1 MGNKRFDQILNDIVG
16 GKPELPSSDE
26 LNDSGK
32 VSAGD
37 VFAAAK
43 NAATSQQGD
52 AEPSQGNTAAAA
64 PEIKPPQ
71 RSVPD
76 LSESFRAFQQKRA
89 ELAKQKESEQKQK
102 ELSETQKAAL
112 NASDNAASQAEPLK
126 PSVNA
131 AKPVSSSGGG
141 SAVSGKGTVKVSEP
155 KLQKP
160 VSSESDVEEPV
171 EKAKKTTKKAAG
183 KQQEAKK
190 TPTQKAIEKAVG
202 EKSGLKQDK
211 NLDKKM
217 QDFYNKYIARTSG
230 PSLEDVQNNVAD
242 KPREIS
248 YDDIMRAAEPNELSY
263 DEAMQGNEAVR
274 PREMSYVEA
283 MQDGDAAEPNEM
295 SYDEAMSAGSPNSML
310 DISWD
315 EFEKLMD
322 NKYGEDRPKM
332 LDLRKLTVL
341 SPSYDSIMGTND
353 FESLNKK
360 DLNKSP
366 TYDSLFESNVEQS
379 PSFDSMMQKA
389 GSKISIG
396 STFDDTKNQMSE
408 TYEDIMSVPAFR
420 DFYENL
426 EKDNSTSKAEGVN
439 EGESEERTDNIA
451 KKLKTPNDLMDER
464 IGLLKENA
472 KNTAPKPLIH
482 ERKDDTV
489 RRSKEVLSFL
499 RKGVKISGDEKVKV
513 NADDA
518 KEYLDN
524 RAEEEIDEES
534 NEEAGSD
541 EAVKTTRV
549 PSRMTRQTFEEIE
562 ERSKTAGAKHKQKEL
577 KDKRASLKRDLAD
590 VDKVIKELEA
600 KDKESLSN
608 TDREL
613 NTAKLFGQR
622 KKAKAIR
629 DEIEKIG
636 KQLGLKENK
645 VTFSSNGKINFN
657 RFSNQKF
664 VNYNSK
670 SKKDK
675 KGKKGKKGYYS
686 SKNKKYTGK
695 QTRRRYA
702 WRKQSATEK
711 AKKLKMKEVTL
722 HSETLEEALIHFC
735 EFLKLNP
742 ESPSDRAIV
751 MEMARIYSGI
761 CPDRS
766 NKLFN
771 QSLDKVE
778 IKDRVYID
786 AFQQM
791 ERNYREDGFLFSYRD
806 YNYKIAGNY
815 RFVVPIMPPK
825 IAKALTRKGALLEN
839 WSIEE
844 LARAG
849 YNEWMNK
856 VVPAASVNAKKNQKL
871 VLNDMMQAIAWS
883 YGDASLKTG
892 LLDADAFTINEAFD
906 SLNDYASLY
915 PDNKALAEINNK
927 CRDRVLRAKSRI
939 EKRNTKTVKGQD
951 GTYKTLIDIAKNT
964 PDVFATM
971 VKLQRAQSLMLD
983 VTLGAS
989 SALEHMKGNFSNSL
1003 AAKIMLSSIKASGP
1017 TAATYE
1023 MAKTKEVQQTI
1034 MDAVRLLQVG
1044 GPDAL
1049 VYAVDSGYV
1058 LGQGDAR
1065 DFAQQFLLKRG
1076 LTSQEAQNY
1085 MNMSPNERVNWI
1097 RQNKPKAL
1105 IAIDKYANLASNFAT
1120 GEWVCQ
1126 GGDAKRFFEFML
1138 YYGQKDR
1145 QRTENDK
1152 DKDKKKNQNKRG
1164 MNLDPVTLER
1174 MLLADPQGTIT
1185 GLVAR
1190 PEGISSL
1197 VTMMDCTLGGMNPL
1211 TSFYDDLMGRL
1222 GIGDLAF
1229 ANFVTLFPKYGFM
1242 AIGKALP
1249 LSHTGMYVASLGYYF
1264 TKSVVM
1270 HFSGKGVDVGDIAS
1284 ADTKDRL
1291 DTLIGGQSMRQG
1303 RRDILDGLYQNLV
1316 MDFAQLGTNIMF
1328 LLIQLGTLMMLGF
1341 KEPPDPS
1348 KKFVYSEWRLF
1359 TNLTPDG
1366 EGVQIKTNWFLNE
1379 IYGVIGGPAVLTAA
1393 IALRD
1398 KDFATA
1404 AQVFLSGGWDIMMN
1418 TGVSQLTKLSGF
1430 ITDFDKKMIE
1440 AQTGEQVEGGDPLW
1454 NKVLLTAVSGV
1465 VSCIE
1470 PRFIKTLYSTHDYT
1484 SEGNLAHSTTQIYDP
1499 ASGDEKRTM
1508 KTTAED
1514 AARRRLS
1521 YNDPAMAAI
1530 FNFVHF
1536 IGGEQN
1542 ATGYFRNE
1550 MPLVTEVEPTSMVW
1564 KKYFGE
1570 VDGRELT
1577 WDSSDEDKQ
1586 VIVNRVLN
1594 AYDRYDGIDGMI
1606 DNGIVIPYVSRYYVT
1621 SYLYACQNANWN
1633 SFYERQYSKGG
1644 FSSQEERQEAAEDVQ
1659 QKNAALNEQ
1668 IKAIQDAKL
1677 PYSPYTL
1684 HRYETDYW
1692 KYYYVEDES
1701 GNRTP
1706 TNPVFYWFNH
1716 DILHDPSYHEEYYA
1730 SGDHKSSLNPYLMVD
1745 TDNVG
1750 TFDREKRTP
1759 WYDEDGKLDKEKL
1772 LADIGDEVIESG
1784 QFKGQKLA
1792 DVIGGQLAN
1801 EDNWIPTT
1809 GSRASV
1815 YVSQP
1820 WETDHDW
1827 PSKKDSDLFTG
1838 NLGENGKNKTSEEW
1852 KQSNKSAT
1860 NPSSAGWGYTSSR
1873 RYSRSGGS
1881 GRAASLYSHPAS
1893 SLNAERPA
1901 TMYSKNRN
1909 YTRYDY
1915 LRPDFETK
1923 GSRDAYKRSDI

>member
-1 MGNKRFDQILNDIVG
+1 MANKRFDQILNDIVG
-16 GKPELPSSDE
+16 GKPKLPSSDE

-43 NAATSQQGD
+43 DAATSQQGGG
-52 AEPSQGNTAAAA
+52 AASQSGTAATAA

-76 LSESFRAFQQKRA
+76 LSESLKAFQQKRA
-89 ELAKQKESEQKQK
+89 ELAKQKENEKKQK

-112 NASDNAASQAEPLK
+112 NASDNTANQAEPLK

-131 AKPVSSSGGG
+131 VKSASGSGGG
-141 SAVSGKGTVKVSEP
+141 AVVSGGGTVKISEP

-160 VSSESDVEEPV
+160 VSSESEVEEPA
-171 EKAKKTTKKAAG
+171 EKAKNTTKKAAG
-183 KQQEAKK
+183 RQQEAKK

-211 NLDKKM
+211 NLAKKM
-217 QDFYNKYIARTSG
+217 QDFYNKHIARKSE
-230 PSLEDVQNNVAD
+230 PSLEDIQNSVAA

-248 YDDIMRAAEPNELSY
+248 YDDVMRAADPN
-263 DEAMQGNEAVR
+263 
-274 PREMSYVEA
+274 EMSYAEA
-283 MQDGDAAEPNEM
+283 MQDEEAVKPNEM
-295 SYDEAMSAGSPNSML
+295 SYDEAMSAGSPDQIL

-315 EFEKLMD
+315 ELEKLMG
-322 NKYGEDRPKM
+322 NEYGEDKPKM
-332 LDLRKLTVL
+332 LELRKPTIL
-341 SPSYDSIMGTND
+341 SPSFDSVMNAND
-353 FESLNKK
+353 FESLNGNAFKE
-360 DLNKSP
+360 SP
-366 TYDSLFESNVEQS
+366 TYDSLFKSDVEES
-379 PSFDSMMQKA
+379 PSFDSMMQNA
-389 GSKISIG
+389 GSKINIG
-396 STFDDTKNQMSE
+396 PTFDDSRSQVNE
-408 TYEDIMSVPAFR
+408 TFEDIMSVPAFR

-426 EKDNSTSKAEGVN
+426 GKDSSTSEAKETSETGEKAKAEEAN
-439 EGESEERTDNIA
+439 EGKSEERTDDIA
-451 KKLKTPNDLMDER
+451 KKLKTPNDLMNER

-472 KNTAPKPLIH
+472 KSTAPEPLIH

-513 NADDA
+513 NSDDA

-534 NEEAGSD
+534 DEEAGSS

-562 ERSKTAGAKHKQKEL
+562 ERSKAAGAKHKQKEL
-577 KDKRASLKRDLAD
+577 KDQRASLKRDLAD
-590 VDKVIKELEA
+590 VNKVIKELEA

-622 KKAKAIR
+622 KKAKAIS

-664 VNYNSK
+664 ANYNSK
-670 SKKDK
+670 SKKSK
-675 KGKKGKKGYYS
+675 KDKKGKKGYYS
-686 SKNKKYTGK
+686 SKNKKYAGK
-695 QTRRRYA
+695 QTRRSYA

-722 HSETLEEALIHFC
+722 HSDTLEEALIHFC

-742 ESPSDRAIV
+742 ESSSDRASV
-751 MEMARIYSGI
+751 MEMALWYSGI
-761 CPDRS
+761 CPDRD

-771 QSLDKVE
+771 QSLDNVE
-778 IKDRVYID
+778 IKDHVYID

-825 IAKALTRKGALLEN
+825 IAKTLTRKGALLEN

-856 VVPAASVNAKKNQKL
+856 VVPAASINAKKNQRL
-871 VLNDMMQAIAWS
+871 VLNDMMQAVAWS

-915 PDNKALAEINNK
+915 PDNKTLAEINNK
-927 CRDRVLRAKSRI
+927 CRERVLRAKTRI
-939 EKRNTKTVKGQD
+939 EKRNTRTVKGQD
-951 GTYKTLIDIAKNT
+951 GTYKTLIDIAKNS
-964 PDVFATM
+964 PDVFAAI

-989 SALEHMKGNFSNSL
+989 SALEHMKGNFSNSM
-1003 AAKIMLSSIKASGP
+1003 AAKIMLTSIKASGP

-1034 MDAVRLLQVG
+1034 MDAVQLLQIG

-1049 VYAVDSGYV
+1049 VYAIDSGYV

-1097 RQNKPKAL
+1097 RQNKNKAIDL
-1105 IAIDKYANLASNFAT
+1105 LDKYANLASNFAT

-1138 YYGQKDR
+1138 YNGQKDR
-1145 QRTENDK
+1145 
-1152 DKDKKKNQNKRG
+1152 NKGG

-1190 PEGISSL
+1190 PEGINSL

-1211 TSFYDDLMGRL
+1211 TSFYDDMMGRL
-1222 GIGDLAF
+1222 GICDLAF

-1242 AIGKALP
+1242 AMGKVLP
-1249 LSHTGMYVASLGYYF
+1249 LSHSGMYLASLGYYL

-1270 HFSGKGVDVGDIAS
+1270 KFSGKGKVGDISA

-1291 DTLIGGQSMRQG
+1291 DTLIGGQAMKQG
-1303 RRDILDGLYQNLV
+1303 DILNGLLQNII
-1316 MDFAQLGTNIMF
+1316 MDFAQLMTNAMF
-1328 LLIQLGTLMMLGF
+1328 LLIQLGVLMLCGF
-1341 KEPPDPS
+1341 KEPPDS
-1348 KKFVYSEWRLF
+1348 KKKFVYSEWRLF

-1379 IYGVIGGPAVLTAA
+1379 IYGIIGGPAVLSLA
-1393 IALRD
+1393 IGMRD
-1398 KDFATA
+1398 GDWATA
-1404 AQVFLSGGWDIMMN
+1404 RHVFRSGGWDIMMN
-1418 TGVSQLTKLSGF
+1418 TGFSQLAKLSGF
-1430 ITDFDKKMIE
+1430 ITDFDKQMIE
-1440 AQTGEQVEGGDPLW
+1440 AQTGEQIEGGDPLW
-1454 NKVLLTAVSGV
+1454 NKVLLTAVSGA

-1484 SEGNLAHSTTQIYDP
+1484 SEGNLAHSTTQIYDQ
-1499 ASGDEKRTM
+1499 SSDDEKRTT

-1514 AARRRLS
+1514 SARRRLS
-1521 YNDPAMAAI
+1521 YNDPAVAAI
-1530 FNFVHF
+1530 FDFVHF
-1536 IGGEQN
+1536 VGGEKN

-1586 VIVNRVLN
+1586 VIVNRVLD
-1594 AYDRYDGIDGMI
+1594 AYDRYGGIDGMI

-1633 SFYERQYSKGG
+1633 AFYERQYSKGG
-1644 FSSQEERQEAAEDVQ
+1644 FSSQDERQEASDEVQ

-1668 IKAIQDAKL
+1668 IKAIQDSRL

-1684 HRYETDYW
+1684 NRYETDYW
-1692 KYYYVEDES
+1692 KYYYTENES
-1701 GNRTP
+1701 GERTP
-1706 TNPVFYWFNH
+1706 TDPLAYWYHH
-1716 DILHDPSYHEEYYA
+1716 DILHDPNYHEEYYA
-1730 SGDHKSSLNPYLMVD
+1730 SGDHKSSLNPFLMVD
-1745 TDNVG
+1745 TDNIG
-1750 TFDREKRTP
+1750 TYDRQKKTP
-1759 WYDEDGKLDKEKL
+1759 WYNEDGKLNKEQL

-1792 DVIGGQLAN
+1792 DVIGGQLA
-1801 EDNWIPTT
+1801 DQDDWVPTT

-1815 YVSQP
+1815 YVNNP
-1820 WETDHDW
+1820 WETDHEW
-1827 PSKKDSDLFTG
+1827 PGKKDSNLFTG

-1852 KQSNKSAT
+1852 KESNKSAT

-1873 RYSRSGGS
+1873 RYSGS
-1881 GRAASLYSHPAS
+1881 SRAASIYSRPAS
-1893 SLNAERPA
+1893 SLNADRAA

>member
-1 MGNKRFDQILNDIVG
+1 MGSKRFDQFLNEIVG
-16 GKPELPSSDE
+16 GMPKLPSSDE

-37 VFAAAK
+37 IFASAK

-52 AEPSQGNTAAAA
+52 AKPAPSSAPTAA
-64 PEIKPPQ
+64 PKIEPPQ
-71 RSVPD
+71 RTVPD
-76 LSESFRAFQQKRA
+76 LTNAFKEFQQKRA
-89 ELAKQKESEQKQK
+89 DLAAQREAEQKK
-102 ELSETQKAAL
+102 KDVSETQKAAL
-112 NASDNAASQAEPLK
+112 NASDNPVQQNATLK
-126 PSVNA
+126 PSANPI
-131 AKPVSSSGGG
+131 KPVSHSGGG
-141 SAVSGKGTVKVSEP
+141 AVGSSEDTAKP
-155 KLQKP
+155 AEPTLQKP
-160 VSSESDVEEPV
+160 TPAAPIA
-171 EKAKKTTKKAAG
+171 EKPAEKTGGTKKKKTAKK
-183 KQQEAKK
+183 QQSEKK
-190 TPTQKAIEKAVG
+190 TPVQKAIEEAVG

-211 NLDKKM
+211 SMAKKM
-217 QDFYNKYIARTSG
+217 QDFYNKHIARTQDAAY
-230 PSLEDVQNNVAD
+230 EAMQNDAAA
-242 KPREIS
+242 KPH
-248 YDDIMRAAEPNELSY
+248 EPSY
-263 DEAMQGNEAVR
+263 DEVMQNNNEVAE
-274 PREMSYVEA
+274 PRE
-283 MQDGDAAEPNEM
+283 P
-295 SYDEAMSAGSPNSML
+295 SYDEVMSAGSPNSML
-310 DISWD
+310 NISWD
-315 EFEKLMD
+315 EFEKLM
-322 NKYGEDRPKM
+322 NREYGEDRPNRMIDFKKM
-332 LDLRKLTVL
+332 TTL
-341 SPSYDSIMGTND
+341 
-353 FESLNKK
+353 
-360 DLNKSP
+360 SP
-366 TYDSLFESNVEQS
+366 TYDSMFEGDSEQS
-379 PSFDSMMQKA
+379 PTYDSMFESGSEQSPTYESIFDKGSEQSPTFDSLMQSP
-389 GSKISIG
+389 GSSLHIG
-396 STFDDTKNQMSE
+396 PTVSEPKNDTL
-408 TYEDIMSVPAFR
+408 EDILSVPAFN
-420 DFYENL
+420 DFYQSLVEDSAAKPTEETKEEN
-426 EKDNSTSKAEGVN
+426 ETKEGTT
-439 EGESEERTDNIA
+439 EDKEEERTDNIA
-451 KKLKTPNDLMDER
+451 KKLKTPNEVMDER

-472 KNTAPKPLIH
+472 KNTAPAPLIH

-489 RRSKEVLSFL
+489 RRSKEILSFL

-513 NADDA
+513 NTDDA
-518 KEYLDN
+518 KEYFDN
-524 RAEEEIDEES
+524 RAEEEVDEEFDEE
-534 NEEAGSD
+534 NESEDNGGN

-562 ERSKTAGAKHKQKEL
+562 ERSKEAGAKHKQKEL
-577 KDKRASLKRDLAD
+577 KTKRAALKRDLAD
-590 VDKVIKELEA
+590 VNKIIKELEE

-608 TDREL
+608 TEREL

-622 KKAKAIR
+622 KKAKALN
-629 DEIEKIG
+629 DEIKKVGE
-636 KQLGLKENK
+636 QLGLKENK
-645 VTFSSNGKINFN
+645 VTFGSKGKINFN

-664 VNYNSK
+664 TNYKSYND
-670 SKKDK
+670 SKKK
-675 KGKKGKKGYYS
+675 KGKKGKKNKKGFYS
-686 SKNKKYTGK
+686 SKNKKYAGK
-695 QTRRRYA
+695 QTRSSYA
-702 WRKQSATEK
+702 WRKQNATEK

-722 HSETLEEALIHFC
+722 HSKDLDEAVTHFC
-735 EFLKLNP
+735 TFLKLNP
-742 ESPSDRAIV
+742 ASLSDRATV
-751 MEMARIYSGI
+751 MEMALWYSGI
-761 CPDRS
+761 CPDRD
-766 NKLFN
+766 NKLFDKP
-771 QSLDKVE
+771 LDKAE
-778 IKDRVYID
+778 IKDHVYMD

-806 YNYKIAGNY
+806 FNYKIAGNY

-825 IAKALTRKGALLEN
+825 IAKTLTRDGALLEN

-849 YNEWMNK
+849 YNEWLNK
-856 VVPAASVNAKKNQKL
+856 VVPSASVNAKKNQRL
-871 VLNDMMQAIAWS
+871 VLNDMMKAVAWS
-883 YGDASLKTG
+883 YGDSSLKTG
-892 LLDADAFTINEAFD
+892 LLDDDAFTINEAFD
-906 SLNDYASLY
+906 TMNDYASLF
-915 PDNKALAEINNK
+915 PNHKDLVETNNK
-927 CRDRVLRAKSRI
+927 CRQRVLRAKNRI
-939 EKRNTKTVKGQD
+939 ERRHTKTVKGQD
-951 GTYKTLIDIAKNT
+951 GTYKTLIDIAKNS
-964 PDVFATM
+964 PDVFASI

-989 SALEHMKGNFSNSL
+989 SALEHMKGNFSNSM
-1003 AAKIMLSSIKASGP
+1003 AAKILLTSIKASGP

-1034 MDAVRLLQVG
+1034 MDAVQLLQIG

-1049 VYAVDSGYV
+1049 VYALDSGYV

-1097 RQNKPKAL
+1097 RQNKNKAIDL
-1105 IAIDKYANLASNFAT
+1105 LDKYANLASNFAT

-1138 YYGQKDR
+1138 YNGQKDR
-1145 QRTENDK
+1145 
-1152 DKDKKKNQNKRG
+1152 NKGG

-1190 PEGISSL
+1190 PEGINSL

-1211 TSFYDDLMGRL
+1211 TSFYDDMMGRL
-1222 GIGDLAF
+1222 GICDLAF

-1242 AIGKALP
+1242 AMGKVLP
-1249 LSHTGMYVASLGYYF
+1249 MSHSGMYLASLGYYL

-1270 HFSGKGVDVGDIAS
+1270 QFSGKGRVGDISA

-1291 DTLIGGQSMRQG
+1291 DTLIGGQSMKSG
-1303 RRDILDGLYQNLV
+1303 SEEFMNGSKWEGFKEIMAGLGQNII
-1316 MDFAQLGTNIMF
+1316 MDFAQFSTNAMF
-1328 LLIQLGTLMMLGF
+1328 LLVQLGVLMLCGF
-1341 KEPPDPS
+1341 KEPPDPK

-1379 IYGVIGGPAVLTAA
+1379 IYGMVGGPAVLAAA
-1393 IALRD
+1393 IGLRD
-1398 KDFATA
+1398 GDWATA
-1404 AQVFLSGGWDIMMN
+1404 HHVYRSGGWDIMMN
-1418 TGVSQLTKLSGF
+1418 TGFSQLAKLSGF
-1430 ITDFDKKMIE
+1430 ITDFDKQMIE

-1454 NKVLLTAVSGV
+1454 NKVLLTAVSGA

-1484 SEGNLAHSTTQIYDP
+1484 SEGNLAHSTTQIYDQ
-1499 ASGDEKRTM
+1499 SSDDKKRTT

-1514 AARRRLS
+1514 SARRRLS

-1530 FNFVHF
+1530 FDFVHF
-1536 IGGEQN
+1536 IGGEKN

-1586 VIVNRVLN
+1586 VIVNRVLD
-1594 AYDRYDGIDGMI
+1594 AYDRYGGIDGMI

-1633 SFYERQYSKGG
+1633 GFYERQYSKGG
-1644 FSSQEERQEAAEDVQ
+1644 FSSQDERQEASDEVQ

-1668 IKAIQDAKL
+1668 IKAIQDSRL

-1684 HRYETDYW
+1684 NRYETDYW
-1692 KYYYVEDES
+1692 KYYYAEDEN
-1701 GNRTP
+1701 GERTP
-1706 TNPVFYWFNH
+1706 TDPLAYWWHH

-1730 SGDHKSSLNPYLMVD
+1730 SGDHKSSLNPFLMVD
-1745 TDNVG
+1745 TDNTG
-1750 TFDREKRTP
+1750 TYDRQKKTP
-1759 WYDEDGKLDKEKL
+1759 WYNEDGKLDKEQL

-1792 DVIGGQLAN
+1792 DVIGGQLA
-1801 EDNWIPTT
+1801 DQDDWVPTT

-1815 YVSQP
+1815 YVNNP
-1820 WETDHDW
+1820 WETDHEW
-1827 PSKKDSDLFTG
+1827 PGKKDSNLFTG

-1852 KQSNKSAT
+1852 KESNKSAT

-1873 RYSRSGGS
+1873 RYSGS
-1881 GRAASLYSHPAS
+1881 GRAASIYSRPAS
-1893 SLNAERPA
+1893 SLNADRAA

>member
-1 MGNKRFDQILNDIVG
+1 MANKRFDQILNDIVG
-16 GKPELPSSDE
+16 GKPKLPSSDE

-43 NAATSQQGD
+43 DAATSQQGGG
-52 AEPSQGNTAAAA
+52 AASQSGTAATAA

-76 LSESFRAFQQKRA
+76 LSESFKTFQQKRA
-89 ELAKQKESEQKQK
+89 ELAKQKENEQKQK

-112 NASDNAASQAEPLK
+112 NASDNTANQAEPLK

-131 AKPVSSSGGG
+131 VKPASGSGGG
-141 SAVSGKGTVKVSEP
+141 AVVSGGGTVKVSEP

-160 VSSESDVEEPV
+160 VSSESEVEEPA

-183 KQQEAKK
+183 RQQEAKK

-211 NLDKKM
+211 NLAKKM
-217 QDFYNKYIARTSG
+217 QDFYNKHIARKSE
-230 PSLEDVQNNVAD
+230 PSLEDIQNSVAA

-248 YDDIMRAAEPNELSY
+248 YDDVMRAADPN
-263 DEAMQGNEAVR
+263 
-274 PREMSYVEA
+274 EMSYAEA
-283 MQDGDAAEPNEM
+283 MQDEEAVKPNEM
-295 SYDEAMSAGSPNSML
+295 SYDEAMGAGSPDQML

-315 EFEKLMD
+315 ELEKLMG
-322 NKYGEDRPKM
+322 NEYGEDKPKM
-332 LDLRKLTVL
+332 LELRKPTIL
-341 SPSYDSIMGTND
+341 SPSFDSVMDAND
-353 FESLNKK
+353 FESLNGNAFKE
-360 DLNKSP
+360 SP
-366 TYDSLFESNVEQS
+366 TYDSLFKSNVEES
-379 PSFDSMMQKA
+379 PSFDSMMEKA
-389 GSKISIG
+389 GSKINIG
-396 STFDDTKNQMSE
+396 STFDDSRNQRSE
-408 TYEDIMSVPAFR
+408 TFEDIMSVPAFR

-426 EKDNSTSKAEGVN
+426 GKDSSTSEAKETSETGEKAKAEGAN
-439 EGESEERTDNIA
+439 EGKSEERTDDIA

-472 KNTAPKPLIH
+472 KSTAPEPLIH

-513 NADDA
+513 NSDDA

-534 NEEAGSD
+534 DEEASSS

-562 ERSKTAGAKHKQKEL
+562 ERSKAAGAKHKQKEL
-577 KDKRASLKRDLAD
+577 KDQRASLKRDLAD
-590 VDKVIKELEA
+590 VNKAIKELEA

-622 KKAKAIR
+622 KKAKAIS

-664 VNYNSK
+664 TNYNSK
-670 SKKDK
+670 SKKNK

-686 SKNKKYTGK
+686 SKNKKYAGK
-695 QTRRRYA
+695 QTRRSYA

-722 HSETLEEALIHFC
+722 HSDTLEEALIHFC

-742 ESPSDRAIV
+742 ESPSDRAVV

-778 IKDRVYID
+778 IKDHVYID

-825 IAKALTRKGALLEN
+825 IAKTLTRKGALLEN

-856 VVPAASVNAKKNQKL
+856 VVPAASVNAKKNQRL

-927 CRDRVLRAKSRI
+927 CRERVLRAKNRI

-951 GTYKTLIDIAKNT
+951 GTYKTLIDIAKNS
-964 PDVFATM
+964 PDAFAAI

-989 SALEHMKGNFSNSL
+989 SALEHMKGNFSNSM
-1003 AAKIMLSSIKASGP
+1003 AAKILLTSIKASGP

-1034 MDAVRLLQVG
+1034 MDAVQLLQIG

-1049 VYAVDSGYV
+1049 VYAIDSGYV

-1097 RQNKPKAL
+1097 RQNKNKAIDL
-1105 IAIDKYANLASNFAT
+1105 LDKYANLASNFAT

-1138 YYGQKDR
+1138 YNGQKDR
-1145 QRTENDK
+1145 
-1152 DKDKKKNQNKRG
+1152 NKGG

-1190 PEGISSL
+1190 PEGINSL

-1211 TSFYDDLMGRL
+1211 TSFYDDMMGRL
-1222 GIGDLAF
+1222 GICDLAF

-1242 AIGKALP
+1242 AMGKVLP
-1249 LSHTGMYVASLGYYF
+1249 LSHSGMYLASLGYYL

-1270 HFSGKGVDVGDIAS
+1270 QFSGKGKVGDISA

-1291 DTLIGGQSMRQG
+1291 DTLIGGQAMKQG
-1303 RRDILDGLYQNLV
+1303 DILNGLLQNII
-1316 MDFAQLGTNIMF
+1316 MDFAQLMTNAMF

-1379 IYGVIGGPAVLTAA
+1379 IYGIIGGPAVLSLA
-1393 IALRD
+1393 IGMRD
-1398 KDFATA
+1398 GDWATA
-1404 AQVFLSGGWDIMMN
+1404 KHVFRSGGWDIMMN
-1418 TGVSQLTKLSGF
+1418 TGFSQLAKLSGF
-1430 ITDFDKKMIE
+1430 ITDFDRQMIE
-1440 AQTGEQVEGGDPLW
+1440 AQTGEQIEGGDPLW
-1454 NKVLLTAVSGV
+1454 NKILLTAVSGA

-1484 SEGNLAHSTTQIYDP
+1484 SEGNLAHSTTQIYDQ
-1499 ASGDEKRTM
+1499 SSDDEKRTT

-1514 AARRRLS
+1514 SARRRLS

-1530 FNFVHF
+1530 FDFVHF
-1536 IGGEQN
+1536 VGGEKN

-1586 VIVNRVLN
+1586 VIVNRVLD
-1594 AYDRYDGIDGMI
+1594 AYDRYGGIDGMI

-1633 SFYERQYSKGG
+1633 AFYERQYSKGG
-1644 FSSQEERQEAAEDVQ
+1644 FSSQDERQEASDEVQ

-1668 IKAIQDAKL
+1668 IKAIQDSRL

-1684 HRYETDYW
+1684 NRYETDYW
-1692 KYYYVEDES
+1692 KYYYVENES
-1701 GNRTP
+1701 GERTP
-1706 TNPVFYWFNH
+1706 TDPLAYWFHH

-1730 SGDHKSSLNPYLMVD
+1730 SGDHKSSLNPFLMVD
-1745 TDNVG
+1745 TDNIG
-1750 TFDREKRTP
+1750 TYDRQKKTP
-1759 WYDEDGKLDKEKL
+1759 WYNEDGKLNKEQL

-1801 EDNWIPTT
+1801 QDDWVPTT

-1815 YVSQP
+1815 YVNNP

-1827 PSKKDSDLFTG
+1827 PGKKDSNLFTG

-1852 KQSNKSAT
+1852 KESNKSAT

-1873 RYSRSGGS
+1873 RYSSS
-1881 GRAASLYSHPAS
+1881 GRATSIYSRPAS
-1893 SLNAERPA
+1893 SLSTDRPA